1 MGNIKN
7 IGSTFGIDIRRKIWS
22 NSTRYDA
29 ESESSVSVRPD
40 WLKGEIDPN
49 CLKRIAWQF
58 EEVLTSATD
67 QYGKAY
73 DELTAGLREA
83 LKSA

>member
-7 IGSTFGIDIRRKIWS
+7 IGSTFGIGVRRKIWCLENRS
-22 NSTRYDA
+22 
-29 ESESSVSVRPD
+29 D

-73 DELTAGLREA
+73 DELTAVLR
-83 LKSA
+83 